1 MHLKDFLFAVINFVI
16 LFGALFFITR
26 KMIARMFKERR
37 DKTLGQRRTILEK
50 TQDVGQCL
58 IDLYDTDFYDAYCVL
73 SEIQKLVR
81 ADKDEAA
88 WKRLLELATHRFPTP
103 SRNTSE

>member
-1 MHLKDFLFAVINFVI
+1 MIFPEHMEFRYYITPERKECFA
-16 LFGALFFITR
+16 LYS
-26 KMIARMFKERR
+26 
-37 DKTLGQRRTILEK
+37 KTLGQRRTILEK

-73 SEIQKLVR
+73 SEIQKLVS

-88 WKRLLELATHRFPTP
+88 WKGSWSWRCRFAGCIPSLGCW
-103 SRNTSE
+103 SRN

>member
-1 MHLKDFLFAVINFVI
+1 MIFPEHMEFRYYIPPERQECFA
-16 LFGALFFITR
+16 LYS
-26 KMIARMFKERR
+26 
-37 DKTLGQRRTILEK
+37 KTLGQRRTILEK

-81 ADKDEAA
+81 ETGLEPVRVAPHAPQTCASADSAT
-88 WKRLLELATHRFPTP
+88 LASTI
-103 SRNTSE
+103 

>member
-1 MHLKDFLFAVINFVI
+1 MIFPEHMEFRYYITPERKECFA
-16 LFGALFFITR
+16 LYS
-26 KMIARMFKERR
+26 
-37 DKTLGQRRTILEK
+37 KTLGQRRTILEK

-88 WKRLLELATHRFPTP
+88 WKRLLDRKNAYFL
-103 SRNTSE
+103 SEQYV